1 MAAIAALDP
10 PLEPPGVFARF
21 HGLRVGP
28 YRRLVVFAVEPNSG
42 VFVLPTT
49 IAVSAVIFQTH
60 PWKSKCL
67 GSLVYVP
74 PAARRRS
81 TTTES

>member
-28 YRRLVVFAVEPNSG
+28 YRRLVVFAVEPKSG

-49 IAVSAVIFQTH
+49 MA
-60 PWKSKCL
+60 
-67 GSLVYVP
+67 
-74 PAARRRS
+74 PAARSRS
-81 TTTES
+81 TCRVSTRNLSKIDP